1 MAARTN
7 ELIQTVYKNKLVEQ
21 EMLVSRKNA
30 ELLALH
36 SQINP
41 HFLFN
46 ALESI
51 RMHSILKNENETADM
66 VEKLAVMQRQ
76 YVEWGEDSVTIE
88 QEVEFVKAYLALQ
101 KYRFGERLSYQI
113 EIDEECRKRKVP
125 KLTLVTFVENA
136 CVHGI
141 ESKASPGWIFVRV
154 YEQNELICMEIEDT
168 GNGMEEGKRQELLE
182 NMRNA
187 DIEMLKKKGRVGIVN
202 ACLRL
207 KMVSENKVKI
217 DLDGEEGVGTL
228 ITIWMPLEYM

>member
-1 MAARTN
+1 MVAP
-7 ELIQTVYKNKLVEQ
+7 Q
-21 EMLVSRKNA
+21 NA

-125 KLTLVTFVENA
+125 KTYAGNIRIGHA

-154 YEQNELICMEIEDT
+154 YEQNEPDLH
-168 GNGMEEGKRQELLE
+168 GNRRYWERNGRRQKAGTSGKHEKR
-182 NMRNA
+182 RH
-187 DIEMLKKKGRVGIVN
+187 
-202 ACLRL
+202 
-207 KMVSENKVKI
+207 
-217 DLDGEEGVGTL
+217 
-228 ITIWMPLEYM
+228 